1 MKREFKRNIGDDVW
15 VIHNNKPLLCQIS
28 AINYCE
34 FISTISFELEKIE
47 RYTLKFDDEYVD
59 QFELKDIYDTKED
72 LIKSL

>member
-15 VIHNNKPLLCQIS
+15 VIYNNKPLLCQIS

-47 RYTLKFDDEYVD
+47 RYTLKFDDKYVD